1 MGAPATMIR
10 TARGTAVGSINLWT
24 GLGALGSAGIAVF
37 GTNIGAVPRPG
48 PDRYW
53 VHFTGVGSTLM
64 HLGFYAGVVMLLV
77 AWVAVG
83 LEARRG
89 GLTVARC
96 WVLLLCWGLPLFLGP
111 PVFSRDIYSYVGQGL
126 LAHLGLNPYH
136 VAPSAL
142 GNGRQLASIAHVWRN
157 TASPYGPLFVTL
169 SRGTVTLAGRSLDA
183 QVMAFRILELLGVA
197 SIMVFLPR
205 LARRL
210 GTDPGI
216 ALWLAALSPLALFS
230 YVASGHNDALMVGL
244 LVAGVALAMEDRL
257 AVGVALCAL
266 GALIKLPAALAV
278 VFLAVVALRRA
289 TADERW
295 QVIVKAV
302 VVPCAVLIVGTVL
315 AGYGWAW
322 LSPAALHVPAELR
335 ILHSPSVS
343 LGFFFSAVV
352 HLVGIPVST
361 GVIVSATQVV
371 CGLVVVAGTL
381 WLLWHA
387 HRSNVVRAI
396 GLALLLFAV
405 GSPTLWPWYL
415 AWGVTILAATTAQR
429 SKMLAA
435 VAGLAMLVVGAGG
448 SPMLHGLAY
457 VVTAPL
463 LLAGCVWFFRDRH
476 WRAVVMGNVD

>member
-1 MGAPATMIR
+1 MIR

-24 GLGALGSAGIAVF
+24 VLGALGSAGIAVF
-37 GTNIGAVPRPG
+37 GTGIGAVPRPG

-53 VHFTGVGSTLM
+53 LHFAGAGSTWL
-64 HLGFYAGVVMLLV
+64 HLGFYAGVFLLLG

-83 LEARRG
+83 LKARRG
-89 GLTVARC
+89 GLTISRC
-96 WVLLLCWGLPLFLGP
+96 WVLLVCWGLPLFLGP
-111 PVFSRDIYSYVGQGL
+111 PVFSRDVYSYVGQGL
-126 LAHLGLNPYH
+126 LAHHGLNPYH

-142 GNGRQLASIAHVWRN
+142 GNGRQLASIAYVWRH
-157 TASPYGPLFVTL
+157 TASPYGPLFVAV
-169 SRGTVTLAGRSLDA
+169 SRATVTVAGGSLDA
-183 QVMAFRILELLGVA
+183 QVIAFRVVELIGVA
-197 SIMVFLPR
+197 TIMVSLPR

-210 GTDPGI
+210 GADPGI

-244 LVAGVALAMEDRL
+244 LVAGVTLATEGRL

-266 GALIKLPAALAV
+266 GALIKLPAALAI
-278 VFLAVVALRRA
+278 VFLAVVALRQA
-289 TADERW
+289 STDERW
-295 QVIVKAV
+295 RVFVKAV
-302 VVPCAVLIVGTVL
+302 VVPCGVLIIGTLV
-315 AGYGWAW
+315 AGYGWTW

-335 ILHSPSVS
+335 ILHTPSVS
-343 LGFFFSAVV
+343 LGVFVSAIA
-352 HLVGIPVST
+352 HLIGIPVST
-361 GVIVSATQVV
+361 SVVVSASQVV
-371 CGLVVVAGTL
+371 CGAIVVAGIV

-415 AWGVTILAATTAQR
+415 VWGITVLAATTLQR
-429 SKMLAA
+429 SKLLAA

-448 SPMLHGLAY
+448 TPMLHGLAY
-457 VVTAPL
+457 VVTAPI

-476 WRAVVMGNVD
+476 WQTVVMGNVD

>member
-1 MGAPATMIR
+1 MN
-10 TARGTAVGSINLWT
+10 VWT
-24 GLGALGSAGIAVF
+24 GLGALGSVAIAVF

-53 VHFTGVGSTLM
+53 VHFTGVGSTLL
-64 HLGFYAGVVMLLV
+64 HLGFYAGVGMLLV

-89 GLTVARC
+89 RLTVARC
-96 WVLLLCWGLPLFLGP
+96 WVLLGCWGLPLFLGP

-126 LAHLGLNPYH
+126 LAHYGLNPYH
-136 VAPSAL
+136 VAPAAL
-142 GNGRQLASIAHVWRN
+142 GNGRQLASISHVWRH
-157 TASPYGPLFVTL
+157 TASPYGPLFVTV

-183 QVMAFRILELLGVA
+183 QVIAFRILELLGVA
-197 SIMVFLPR
+197 AVMVFLPR
-205 LARRL
+205 LARRS

-230 YVASGHNDALMVGL
+230 YIASGHNDALMVGL

-257 AVGVALCAL
+257 ALGVALCAL
-266 GALIKLPAALAV
+266 GALIKLPAALAI
-278 VFLAVVALRRA
+278 VFLAVVAFRRA
-289 TADERW
+289 AADERW
-295 QVIVKAV
+295 RVLVKAV
-302 VVPCAVLIVGTVL
+302 AVPSAVLIVGTVA

-335 ILHSPSVS
+335 ILGSPSVS
-343 LGFFFSAVV
+343 LGVFFSALA

-415 AWGVTILAATTAQR
+415 LWGVTILAATTAQR

-463 LLAGCVWFFRDRH
+463 LLAGCVWFFWDRH
-476 WRAVVMGNVD
+476 WQTVVTDHVD

>member
-1 MGAPATMIR
+1 MIR

-24 GLGALGSAGIAVF
+24 VLGALGSAAIAVF
-37 GTNIGAVPRPG
+37 GTGIGAVPRPG

-53 VHFTGVGSTLM
+53 LHFAGVESTLL
-64 HLGFYAGVVMLLV
+64 HLGFYAGVFLLLG

-96 WVLLLCWGLPLFLGP
+96 WVLLGCWGLPLFLGP
-111 PVFSRDIYSYVGQGL
+111 PEFSRDVYSYVGQGL
-126 LAHLGLNPYH
+126 LAHHGLNPYH
-136 VAPSAL
+136 VAPAAL
-142 GNGRQLASIAHVWRN
+142 GNSPQLSSIAYVWRH
-157 TASPYGPLFVTL
+157 TASPYGPLFVAV
-169 SRGTVTLAGRSLDA
+169 SRATVTVAGGSLDA
-183 QVMAFRILELLGVA
+183 QIIAFRVVELIGVVA
-197 SIMVFLPR
+197 IMVFLPR

-210 GTDPGI
+210 DTDPGI

-244 LVAGVALAMEDRL
+244 LVAGVTLATEDRL
-257 AVGVALCAL
+257 ATGMALCAL
-266 GALIKLPAALAV
+266 GALIKLPAALAI
-278 VFLAVVALRRA
+278 VFLAVVALRQA
-289 TADERW
+289 SADQRW
-295 QVIVKAV
+295 RVFVKAV
-302 VVPCAVLIVGTVL
+302 VVPCAVLIIGTLL
-315 AGYGWAW
+315 AGYGWTW

-343 LGFFFSAVV
+343 LGVFVSAIA
-352 HLVGIPVST
+352 HLIGIPVST
-361 GVIVSATQVV
+361 SVVVSVSQVV
-371 CGLVVVAGTL
+371 CGAIVVAGTL

-387 HRSNVVRAI
+387 HRANVVRAI

-415 AWGVTILAATTAQR
+415 LWGITLLAATTLQR
-429 SKMLAA
+429 SKLLAL

-463 LLAGCVWFFRDRH
+463 LVAGCVWFFRDRH
-476 WRAVVMGNVD
+476 WQTVVMGSVD

>member
-1 MGAPATMIR
+1 MIR

-24 GLGALGSAGIAVF
+24 GLGAAGSAGIAVF
-37 GTNIGAVPRPG
+37 GTSIGAVPRPG

-53 VHFTGVGSTLM
+53 VHFTGVGSTLI
-64 HLGFYAGVVMLLV
+64 HLGFYASVLMLLG

-89 GLTVARC
+89 GLSIARC
-96 WVLLLCWGLPLFLGP
+96 WVLLGCWGLPLFLGP
-111 PVFSRDIYSYVGQGL
+111 PVFSRDLYSYIGQGL
-126 LAHLGLNPYH
+126 LAHHGLNPYH

-157 TASPYGPLFVTL
+157 TASPYGPLFVAV
-169 SRGTVTLAGRSLDA
+169 SRGTVTVAGGSLDA
-183 QVMAFRILELLGVA
+183 QIIAFRAVELLGVGA
-197 SIMVFLPR
+197 IMVFVPR
-205 LARRL
+205 LAGRL

-230 YVASGHNDALMVGL
+230 YIASGHNDALMVGL

-257 AVGVALCAL
+257 ALGVALCAL
-266 GALIKLPAALAV
+266 GALIKLPAALAI
-278 VFLAVVALRRA
+278 VFLAVVAFRRA
-289 TADERW
+289 SADERW
-295 QVIVKAV
+295 RVFVKAV
-302 VVPCAVLIVGTVL
+302 VVPCVVLVVGTVL
-315 AGYGWAW
+315 AGYGWTW

-335 ILHSPSVS
+335 ILATPSVS
-343 LGFFFSAVV
+343 LGVFLSAIA
-352 HLVGIPVST
+352 HLIGIPVST
-361 GVIVSATQVV
+361 GVVVSATQVV
-371 CGLVVVAGTL
+371 CGLIVVAGTV

-387 HRSNVVRAI
+387 QRSNVVLAI
-396 GLALLLFAV
+396 GLALLLFAA

-415 AWGVTILAATTAQR
+415 VWGVTVLASTTAQR

-448 SPMLHGLAY
+448 SPMLNGLAY

-463 LLAGCVWFFRDRH
+463 ILAGCVYFFWGRH
-476 WRAVVMGNVD
+476 WQSVVMGHVD